1 MERERVEEELAVGG
15 ESGEGPKSHESMGID
30 LGFGGAI
37 IGSGRKVPFPDAEI
51 TRWNAT

>member
-30 LGFGGAI
+30 LGFGGVF
-37 IGSGRKVPFPDAEI
+37 IGSRRKVPLPDAEI